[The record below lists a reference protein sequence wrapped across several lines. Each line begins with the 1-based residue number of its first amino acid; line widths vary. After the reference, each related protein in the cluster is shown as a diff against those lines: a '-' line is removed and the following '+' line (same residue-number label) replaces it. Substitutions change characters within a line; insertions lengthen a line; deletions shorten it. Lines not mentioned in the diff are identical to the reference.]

1 MVGLKLVPNETVGY
15 RIRPDF
21 YNWDV
26 EEVKRHGPNS
36 KSAGEQYSRN
46 LGHFKSLGAAASHI
60 FNLYLRV
67 QGALNQDQELAQ
79 SGELASLRALVET
92 VSAAHA
98 EVMKAVEE
106 LEQFLAEAGISRRD
120 IAKLVRGTGTLEAD
134 EQPAEAE

>member
-1 MVGLKLVPNETVGY
+1 MVGLNLVPNETVGY

-26 EEVKRHGPNS
+26 EEVKRHGS
-36 KSAGEQYSRN
+36 KSKTPGEQYSRN
-46 LGHFKSLGAAASHI
+46 LGHFKTLANAASYI
-60 FNLYLRV
+60 FNLHLRV
-67 QGALNQDQELAQ
+67 QGAANQDAVLAL
-79 SGELASLRALVET
+79 SGELASLDALMDT

-120 IAKLVRGTGTLEAD
+120 IAKLVRAAGAAD
-134 EQPAEAE
+134 EGERAGDAQ